1 MALRSPPLR
10 LYGVPDLPQQAVTGT
25 ALASQLL
32 PIAALLASTAFLL
45 IANGL
50 HGLLLPV
57 RGTLEGFS
65 TTEIGLI
72 GAGWAAGFVL
82 GCLYAPHLV
91 QRAGHV
97 RAFGAAAAAAAIVVL
112 LNGMVVAPWP
122 WIGLRVLSGFAL
134 AMAFMIIESWLNE
147 RASNE
152 SRGTIFAVYMTVTY
166 LGLTVGQLLLVT
178 AEVGSTTLFM
188 LVGIFFSLAVLPTAL
203 SKAASPLPLT
213 RVSLNLPRLVENSPI
228 AAFTILMVGVVNG
241 AFGALAPVFAAAVGL
256 PTSLIAVMMA
266 AAIVAGALAQLPV
279 GRLSDHFDR
288 RHVLA
293 ASALGAAL
301 AGLAIFVF
309 VPGGAT
315 LVMLTAAYG
324 TFAYVLYSL
333 AVAHANDFAAP
344 EDFVAVSGGLL
355 LLYGIGTMVG
365 PVAASYVMQ
374 AVRPGA
380 LFALTAVSHLAIAGY
395 AIYRATRRPPAPEA
409 EREAFAVVPVSRA
422 LTPQTAALDP
432 RGEAAAEEEAE
443 MEAAEAE
450 AVGERKL

>member
-1 MALRSPPLR
+1 M
-10 LYGVPDLPQQAVTGT
+10 
-25 ALASQLL
+25 ASQLL

-50 HGLLLPV
+50 HALLLPV
-57 RGTLEGFS
+57 RATLEGFS

-122 WIGLRVLSGFAL
+122 WIGLRVLSGFAI

-166 LGLTVGQLLLVT
+166 LGLTVGQLLLMT
-178 AEVGSTTLFM
+178 AEIGGTTLFM
-188 LVGIFFSLAVLPTAL
+188 LGAVFFSLAVLPTAL
-203 SKAASPLPLT
+203 STAASPPPLA
-213 RVSLNLPRLVENSPI
+213 RVSLDLPRLLENSPI
-228 AAFTILMVGVVNG
+228 AAFTVLMVGVVNG

-256 PTSLIAVMMA
+256 PPSLIAVMMA
-266 AAIVAGALAQLPV
+266 VAIVMGALAQLPV
-279 GRLSDHFDR
+279 GRLSDRFDR

-293 ASALGAAL
+293 ASASGAAL
-301 AGLAIFVF
+301 AGLAIFLF
-309 VPGGAT
+309 VPGGGT
-315 LVMLTAAYG
+315 LVLLTAIYG
-324 TFAYVLYSL
+324 AFAYVLYSL
-333 AVAHANDFAAP
+333 AVAHANDFAVP
-344 EDFVAVSGGLL
+344 HDFVAVSGGLL
-355 LLYGIGTMVG
+355 LLYGIGTMLG
-365 PVAASYVMQ
+365 PIAASYVMQ

-380 LFALTAVSHLAIAGY
+380 LFGLTAISHLAIAGY
-395 AIYRATRRPPAPEA
+395 AIYRTTCRPPAPEE
-409 EREAFAVVPVSRA
+409 EREAFAVVPSPRA
-422 LTPQTAALDP
+422 LTPQTVALLDP
-432 RGEAAAEEEAE
+432 RGEAAAESA
-443 MEAAEAE
+443 EAAEQAE
-450 AVGERKL
+450 P